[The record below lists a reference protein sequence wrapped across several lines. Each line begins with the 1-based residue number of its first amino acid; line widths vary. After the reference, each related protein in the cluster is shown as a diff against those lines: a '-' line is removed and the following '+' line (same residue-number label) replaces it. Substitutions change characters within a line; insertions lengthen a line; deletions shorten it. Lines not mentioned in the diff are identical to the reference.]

1 MLTPSALHL
10 LEVEPVGF
18 HGDQLRVIAPF
29 ETWAREGL
37 KLEVVR
43 KMMTERLIFT
53 LPGGRRMELD
63 GMFVGRC
70 KERLY
75 QPLIDELRA

>member
-1 MLTPSALHL
+1 
-10 LEVEPVGF
+10 
-18 HGDQLRVIAPF
+18 
-29 ETWAREGL
+29 
-37 KLEVVR
+37 
-43 KMMTERLIFT
+43 LIFT